1 MSRID
6 QLRDIEE
13 KARQEREQLE
23 ALEASQG
30 VVQAPPDEEKVAAYD
45 RARELALGPSGSRRR
60 GFRLRGTRSR
70 ASESSSAGRERDG
83 MSSGPRTPSEPT
95 SRSLLTSCRRR
106 IARVKVL
113 AAKKVPE
120 SSLG

>member
-45 RARELALGPSGSRRR
+45 RARELALGQIHNNQGVLASFSAW
-60 GFRLRGTRSR
+60 RLLV
-70 ASESSSAGRERDG
+70 EE
-83 MSSGPRTPSEPT
+83 
-95 SRSLLTSCRRR
+95 LLTDGSNE
-106 IARVKVL
+106 ARLSLWATIKAKADAHEEAQNL
-113 AAKKVPE
+113 AAAEEALLEDGKRNGGKP
-120 SSLG
+120 